1 MNKLKQTKRIFAI
14 FFMVFLFQSTSSFF
28 EAKAADAFC
37 HNTSEGY
44 LDHANMVNSAG
55 ATGATVCQTEPVSI
69 TMYPIGLYICTAE
82 PTPPTTTTAADLYDC
97 FRMYEGDGTSAVELT
112 STSTS
117 RPAGTFTV
125 PPAGVYTHAVLW
137 ANSLMGVKNFVQ
149 VDTTITGSANAVA
162 SGAAGYCW
170 TTLGL
175 TTLNS
180 ALANASC
187 GTTLDTATY
196 GTTYIDMECF
206 DDTCAYEEAT
216 IVDEVTVYDTN
227 EGEYLL
233 VSGTTYVPGTDWQ
246 YVDGVT
252 SSISSTDSSGATRS
266 TDVVVINTDTL
277 LLCSAYDCMAV
288 AGTSEVGK
296 SGVNKSF
303 LMAQTFPTVIDTGG
317 KTPTNFYVNFQMST
331 GTLFDITSTG
341 SPVAAWRQ
349 GPFYMEMGLEY

>member
-1 MNKLKQTKRIFAI
+1 MNKLKQIKRILAI

-28 EAKAADAFC
+28 EAKAADAAC
-37 HNTSEGY
+37 VVTSEGY
-44 LDHANMVNSAG
+44 LDWGSMVDSTG

-69 TMYPIGLYICTAE
+69 TMYPYGLYICTAE
-82 PTPPTTTTAADLYDC
+82 PTPPTTTTAADLSSC
-97 FRMYEGDGTSAVELT
+97 FRVYEGDGTSPVELT

-149 VDTTITGSANAVA
+149 VDATITGGAGGA
-162 SGAAGYCW
+162 SGTAGYCW
-170 TTLGL
+170 TTSGL

-180 ALANASC
+180 ARANATC
-187 GTTLDTATY
+187 GATVDAATY
-196 GTTYIDMECF
+196 GTTYLDMECF
-206 DDTCAYEEAT
+206 DDTCAYT
-216 IVDEVTVYDTN
+216 GTDDDDD
-227 EGEYLL
+227 GEYTAAT
-233 VSGTTYVPGTDWQ
+233 GEIPGTDWQ

-252 SSISSTDSSGATRS
+252 SSISSTDSSGTTRS

-277 LLCSAYDCMAV
+277 LLCAPSTCMTSTA
-288 AGTSEVGK
+288 SEVGT

-303 LMAQTFPTVIDTGG
+303 MMAQTFPTVIDTGG

-331 GTLFDITSTG
+331 GTLFDVSAGT
-341 SPVAAWRQ
+341 AAWRQ

>member
-28 EAKAADAFC
+28 EAKAADAAC
-37 HNTSEGY
+37 VVTSDGY
-44 LDHANMVNSAG
+44 VDWGSMVDSAG
-55 ATGATVCQTEPVSI
+55 NVNGVADASVTVCQTEPVSI
-69 TMYPIGLYICTAE
+69 TMYPYGLYICTAA
-82 PTPPTTTTAADLYDC
+82 PTAPTTTTAADLSDC
-97 FRMYEGDGTSAVELT
+97 FRMYEGDGTSPVELT

-149 VDTTITGSANAVA
+149 VDSDITGGA
-162 SGAAGYCW
+162 SGASGTAGYCW
-170 TTLGL
+170 TTSGL

-180 ALANASC
+180 ARLNATC
-187 GTTLDTATY
+187 GATVDAATY

-206 DDTCAYEEAT
+206 DDACAYAST
-216 IVDEVTVYDTN
+216 TDVSD
-227 EGEYLL
+227 GEYLL
-233 VSGTTYVPGTDWQ
+233 VSGAYVPGTDWQ

-252 SSISSTDSSGATRS
+252 SSISSTDRSGATRS
-266 TDVVVINTDTL
+266 TDVVVVNTDTL
-277 LLCSAYDCMAV
+277 LLCSAYDCMDA

-303 LMAQTFPTVIDTGG
+303 MMAQTFPTVIDTGG

-331 GTLFDITSTG
+331 GTLFDVSAGT
-341 SPVAAWRQ
+341 AAWRQ

>member
-1 MNKLKQTKRIFAI
+1 MNKLKQIKRILAI
-14 FFMVFLFQSTSSFF
+14 FFMVFLFQSTSSFY
-28 EAKAADAFC
+28 EAKAADAAC
-37 HNTSEGY
+37 PTTSEGY
-44 LDHANMVNSAG
+44 LDWGSMVDSAG
-55 ATGATVCQTEPVSI
+55 AVNGVAGASVTVCQTEPVSI

-82 PTPPTTTTAADLYDC
+82 PTPPTTTTAADLSSC
-97 FRMYEGDGTSAVELT
+97 FRVYVGDGTSPVELT

-149 VDTTITGSANAVA
+149 VDATITGGAGGA
-162 SGAAGYCW
+162 SGTAGYCW
-170 TTLGL
+170 TTSGL

-180 ALANASC
+180 ARANATC
-187 GTTLDTATY
+187 GATVDTTTY
-196 GTTYIDMECF
+196 GTTYLDMECF
-206 DDTCAYEEAT
+206 DDTCAYTGVAANDFGDGEWTALANT
-216 IVDEVTVYDTN
+216 I
-227 EGEYLL
+227 
-233 VSGTTYVPGTDWQ
+233 PGTDWQ

-252 SSISSTDSSGATRS
+252 SSISSTDSSGVTRS

-277 LLCSAYDCMAV
+277 LLCAPSTCMTSTA
-288 AGTSEVGK
+288 SEVGT

-303 LMAQTFPTVIDTGG
+303 MMAQTFPTVIDTGG

-331 GTLFDITSTG
+331 GTLFDVSAGT
-341 SPVAAWRQ
+341 AAWRQ

>member
-1 MNKLKQTKRIFAI
+1 MNKLKQIKRILAI

-28 EAKAADAFC
+28 EAKAADAAC
-37 HNTSEGY
+37 VVTSEGY
-44 LDHANMVNSAG
+44 LDWGSMVDSAG
-55 ATGATVCQTEPVSI
+55 STGATVCQTEPVSI
-69 TMYPIGLYICTAE
+69 TMYPYGLYICTAE
-82 PTPPTTTTAADLYDC
+82 PTPPTTTTAADLSSC
-97 FRMYEGDGTSAVELT
+97 FRVYEGDGTSPVELT

-149 VDTTITGSANAVA
+149 VDATITGGAGGA
-162 SGAAGYCW
+162 SGTAGYCW
-170 TTLGL
+170 TTSGL

-180 ALANASC
+180 ARANATC
-187 GTTLDTATY
+187 GATVDTTTY
-196 GTTYIDMECF
+196 GTTYLDMECF
-206 DDTCAYEEAT
+206 DDTCAYAST
-216 IVDEVTVYDTN
+216 TDTDD
-227 EGEYLL
+227 GEYLL

-252 SSISSTDSSGATRS
+252 SSISSTDSSGTTRS

-277 LLCSAYDCMAV
+277 LLCAPSTCMTSTA
-288 AGTSEVGK
+288 SEVGT

-303 LMAQTFPTVIDTGG
+303 MMAQTFPTVIDTGG

-331 GTLFDITSTG
+331 GTLFDVSN
-341 SPVAAWRQ
+341 SSLAAWRQ
-349 GPFYMEMGLEY
+349 GPFYFEMGLEY